1 MFHLLPFGRRYLFF
15 RSCLPSARTCT
26 AFVFLTRSLSFLSLA
41 LAWTLVF
48 LTRSLSFWAVLWLQ
62 LLCFFDT
69 FFIFLSLVLA
79 WTLGCCWHCPRLLI
93 FTMAASLMIQFTCL
107 PDVLNGIL
115 SCILLFVDARVL
127 FVFFIGGF
135 CCCLNCVSL
144 FNYLFFSHQDFWRL
158 LLNVSHG
165 GALASRDVRLGG
177 ASAPTVGSLGGA
189 AGRFNFERATSDSTL
204 LYLIVYFRFS
214 LAVAE
219 LSLPTSLL
227 AWRPSTRRS
236 VIF

>member
-1 MFHLLPFGRRYLFF
+1 M
-15 RSCLPSARTCT
+15 
-26 AFVFLTRSLSFLSLA
+26 
-41 LAWTLVF
+41 
-48 LTRSLSFWAVLWLQ
+48 
-62 LLCFFDT
+62 
-69 FFIFLSLVLA
+69 SLVLA
-79 WTLGCCWHCPRLLI
+79 WTLCLYWHCPRLLI
-93 FTMAASLMIQFTCL
+93 LTMAASLMIQFTCL

-115 SCILLFVDARVL
+115 SFSLIYYSLTHEFSSSSLMEDS
-127 FVFFIGGF
+127 
-135 CCCLNCVSL
+135 CCCLNCLSL
-144 FNYLFFSHQDFWRL
+144 FNSLFFSHQDFWRL

-177 ASAPTVGSLGGA
+177 ASAPSVGSLGGA
-189 AGRFNFERATSDSTL
+189 AGRFDFERATSDSTL
-204 LYLIVYFRFS
+204 LYLIVYFCFS